1 MIGSWS
7 YSKECVWNLGKKL
20 CCFVPGKWN
29 VNGVA
34 FREFNIWYNI
44 YIYIYIYIYIWTNI
58 LLILY
63 CFTLFHL
70 LINSCLILGKHFL
83 DPILVHSRLIFL
95 QLYCFC
101 MEPLFQLFC
110 HSSYSFFYAILPF
123 KFLILFFPPY
133 LSS

>member
-1 MIGSWS
+1 MSMGLHSG
-7 YSKECVWNLGKKL
+7 NLIFG
-20 CCFVPGKWN
+20 
-29 VNGVA
+29 
-34 FREFNIWYNI
+34 II
-44 YIYIYIYIYIWTNI
+44 YIYIYIYIYIIYIWTNI

-101 MEPLFQLFC
+101 MEPLFSSFATVLIPFFMLYFLSSFLYCSSLLISPLKMFMCFLTLF
-110 HSSYSFFYAILPF
+110 IN
-123 KFLILFFPPY
+123 FLILFFY
-133 LSS
+133 